1 MKNDLATAI
10 ITAIVGVVASYFLV
24 GLLFGE
30 IEDVSI
36 SSVDPNLTVNLTEP
50 NADIFNFRS
59 VNPTVE
65 VYVGECDEYD
75 ETTGVCLDESKN
87 EDFPVEENSSDG
99 NETKDGEPENNELE
113 ENETDENS
121 EPESETPSD
130 NSGAENEVEE
140 DF

>member
-10 ITAIVGVVASYFLV
+10 ITAVIGVVASYFLV
-24 GLLFGE
+24 GLFFGE

-36 SSVDPNLTVNLTEP
+36 SSVDPNLTVNLVEP
-50 NADIFNFRS
+50 NSDIFNFRS

-75 ETTGVCLDESKN
+75 ETTGICLDGSKN
-87 EDFPVEENSSDG
+87 EDLPLND
-99 NETKDGEPENNELE
+99 
-113 ENETDENS
+113 NETDKAEQDKAKEDNK
-121 EPESETPSD
+121 PESETPTD
-130 NSGAENEVEE
+130 NSETGNENEVEE

>member
-10 ITAIVGVVASYFLV
+10 ITAVIGVVASYFLV

-50 NADIFNFRS
+50 NADIFNFRA

-87 EDFPVEENSSDG
+87 EDFPVEEDTSNESEQNNS
-99 NETKDGEPENNELE
+99 
-113 ENETDENS
+113 ENS
-121 EPESETPSD
+121 DESENGDNTETPID
-130 NSGAENEVEE
+130 NSETENENEVKE

>member
-10 ITAIVGVVASYFLV
+10 ITAVIGVVASYFLV

-50 NADIFNFRS
+50 NADIFNFRA

-65 VYVGECDEYD
+65 VYVGQCDEYD

-87 EDFPVEENSSDG
+87 EDFPVEENTS
-99 NETKDGEPENNELE
+99 NETEQNNS
-113 ENETDENS
+113 ENS
-121 EPESETPSD
+121 DESENGDNTETPID
-130 NSGAENEVEE
+130 NSETENENEVEE